1 MDQKVNEISAT
12 TNLEDNNLSFISHLE
27 TRKTKL
33 EEERQKLKQTV
44 EELQA
49 ANLKLVE
56 LEEIQDK
63 LKAHCTNISLEIREK
78 RLESER
84 VEFMTK
90 HIELEG
96 RFKKLS
102 VGMQENENGYQA
114 QITDLQKEKQT
125 LSKHYDEEQAVV
137 LDTMNQ
143 VLSGLND
150 SAKFSK
156 LIEFCNNVDN
166 FKVLRNDFKLM
177 ASIFAQYAA
186 GIIHAASI
194 SSSPEEDRIQLLG
207 EAIVKTIR
215 KEYQNSVMSILG
227 EDYQLEAKEQMIWNT
242 TIHTFQA
249 AKDIRDILNSM
260 IQTE

>member
-1 MDQKVNEISAT
+1 MDQKVDEISAT
-12 TNLEDNNLSFISHLE
+12 TASSISSSTLHGAEKNYQVVITNLEDNNLSL
-27 TRKTKL
+27 KTKL

-63 LKAHCTNISLEIREK
+63 LKAHCTNMEK

-102 VGMQENENGYQA
+102 VKMQENENGYQA
-114 QITDLQKEKQT
+114 QITNLQKEKQT
-125 LSKHYDEEQAVV
+125 LSKHYDEEQAIV

-186 GIIHAASI
+186 GTLYTLTNKGNVH
-194 SSSPEEDRIQLLG
+194 
-207 EAIVKTIR
+207 
-215 KEYQNSVMSILG
+215 
-227 EDYQLEAKEQMIWNT
+227 
-242 TIHTFQA
+242 
-249 AKDIRDILNSM
+249 
-260 IQTE
+260 